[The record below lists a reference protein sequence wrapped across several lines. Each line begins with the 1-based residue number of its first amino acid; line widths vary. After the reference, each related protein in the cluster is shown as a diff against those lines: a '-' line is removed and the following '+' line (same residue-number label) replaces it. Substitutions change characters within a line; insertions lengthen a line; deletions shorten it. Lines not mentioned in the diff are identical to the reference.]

1 MRQRLTK
8 WLKLEPGEGVA
19 VAWAFAYFFLLL
31 ASYYILRPLRDEMG
45 IAGGIAKLPWLFTG
59 TFIAMLAAVP
69 LFGFITTRLP
79 RQRFLPLVYG
89 FFIFNLLLFHAAFQ
103 VDGWREVMART
114 FFIWASVFNL
124 FVVSVFWSF
133 MVDLF
138 SSAQGKRLFGLI
150 AAGGTAGAIT
160 GPALTALLVVPVGP
174 VNLLLLSAL
183 LLAGAVLCIRQ
194 LGRWSERKAPA
205 PAHELQKPEEQKA
218 PLGGSIFAGLT
229 LIVRSPYLLGIALFM
244 LLFTTLATF
253 LYFEQAHIVAR
264 SFDNSA
270 ERTRFFALLD
280 LGVNVLTV
288 LTQVLITSRLLTRVG
303 VAGTL
308 ALVPLLSAFGFALL
322 ALTPVLAALA
332 GFQVLRRAGEYAI
345 TRPAREMLY
354 TVVDR
359 ETKYKAKNALDT
371 VVYRGG
377 DALAGWLFA
386 GLKSLG
392 LGFAAIAWLAVP
404 LALAWAAVAL
414 WLGRRQAKLSRNKD

>member
-1 MRQRLTK
+1 MPSRLMK

-69 LFGFITTRLP
+69 LFGYITARLP
-79 RQRFLPLVYG
+79 RRRFLPLVYG
-89 FFIFNLLLFHAAFQ
+89 FFIINLLLFHAAFQ
-103 VDGWREVMART
+103 VEGWREVMART

-160 GPALTALLVVPVGP
+160 GPTLTALLVVPVGP

-183 LLAGAVLCIRQ
+183 LLAGAMLCIRK
-194 LGRWSERKAPA
+194 LSRWSEQRSAVPA
-205 PAHELQKPEEQKA
+205 EEIQQ
-218 PLGGSIFAGLT
+218 PQQPIGGSIFAGLT
-229 LIVRSPYLLGIALFM
+229 LIVRSPYLLGVALFM

-253 LYFEQAHIVAR
+253 LYFEQAHIVAQ
-264 SFDNSA
+264 SFGSSA

-280 LGVNVLTV
+280 LAVNTLTV
-288 LTQVLITSRLLTRVG
+288 LTQVLITSRLLTRLG
-303 VAGTL
+303 VARTL
-308 ALVPLLSAFGFALL
+308 ALIPLLSAFGFALL

-332 GFQVLRRAGEYAI
+332 GFQILRRAGEYAI
-345 TRPAREMLY
+345 TRPTRELLY

-414 WLGRRQAKLSRNKD
+414 WLGRQQAQLSRNNN

>member
-1 MRQRLTK
+1 MRQRLMK

-69 LFGFITTRLP
+69 LFGFITARLP

-89 FFIFNLLLFHAAFQ
+89 FFILNLLLFYAAFQ

-183 LLAGAVLCIRQ
+183 LLAGAVLCIRR
-194 LGRWSERKAPA
+194 LGLWSDRKASA
-205 PAHELQKPEEQKA
+205 PTPDGQE

-229 LIVRSPYLLGIALFM
+229 LIVRSPYLLGVALFM

-253 LYFEQAHIVAR
+253 LYFEQAHIVAQ

-280 LGVNVLTV
+280 LAVNILTV
-288 LTQVLITSRLLTRVG
+288 LTQVLITSRLLTRLG
-303 VAGTL
+303 VAGSL
-308 ALVPLLSAFGFALL
+308 ALVPLLSACGFALL

-354 TVVDR
+354 TVVNR

-392 LGFAAIAWLAVP
+392 LGLAAIAWIAVP
-404 LALAWAAVAL
+404 LALAWAAVAV
-414 WLGRRQAKLSRNKD
+414 WLGRRQAKLSRNNN

>member
-1 MRQRLTK
+1 
-8 WLKLEPGEGVA
+8 
-19 VAWAFAYFFLLL
+19 
-31 ASYYILRPLRDEMG
+31 
-45 IAGGIAKLPWLFTG
+45 
-59 TFIAMLAAVP
+59 
-69 LFGFITTRLP
+69 
-79 RQRFLPLVYG
+79 
-89 FFIFNLLLFHAAFQ
+89 
-103 VDGWREVMART
+103 
-114 FFIWASVFNL
+114 
-124 FVVSVFWSF
+124 
-133 MVDLF
+133 
-138 SSAQGKRLFGLI
+138 QGKRLFGLI

-160 GPALTALLVVPVGP
+160 GPSLTALLAVPVGP

-194 LGRWSERKAPA
+194 LGRWSEQKAPA
-205 PAHELQKPEEQKA
+205 LPHEPQEQQA

-229 LIVRSPYLLGIALFM
+229 LIVRSPYLLGVALFM

-253 LYFEQAHIVAR
+253 LYFGQAHIVSQ
-264 SFDNSA
+264 SFESSA

-280 LGVNVLTV
+280 LGVNILTV

-345 TRPAREMLY
+345 TRPARELLY

-392 LGFAAIAWLAVP
+392 MGLAAIAWLAVP

-414 WLGRRQAKLSRNKD
+414 WLGRRQAQLAQAKLSRKNN

>member
-1 MRQRLTK
+1 MPSRLMK

-69 LFGFITTRLP
+69 LLGYITARLP
-79 RQRFLPLVYG
+79 RRRFLPLVYG
-89 FFIFNLLLFHAAFQ
+89 FFIINLLLFHAAFQ
-103 VDGWREVMART
+103 VEGWREVMART

-160 GPALTALLVVPVGP
+160 GPTLTALLVVPVGP

-183 LLAGAVLCIRQ
+183 LLAGAMLCIRK
-194 LGRWSERKAPA
+194 LSRWSEQRSAVPA
-205 PAHELQKPEEQKA
+205 EEIQQ
-218 PLGGSIFAGLT
+218 PQQPIGGSIFAGLT
-229 LIVRSPYLLGIALFM
+229 LIVRSPYLLGVALFM

-253 LYFEQAHIVAR
+253 LYFEQAHIVAQ
-264 SFDNSA
+264 SFGSSA

-280 LGVNVLTV
+280 LAVNTLTV
-288 LTQVLITSRLLTRVG
+288 LTQVLITSRLLTRLG
-303 VAGTL
+303 VARTL
-308 ALVPLLSAFGFALL
+308 ALIPLLSAFGFALL

-332 GFQVLRRAGEYAI
+332 GFQILRRAGEYAI
-345 TRPAREMLY
+345 TRPTRELLY

-414 WLGRRQAKLSRNKD
+414 WLGRQQAQLSRNNN

>member
-1 MRQRLTK
+1 MNRTLSK
-8 WLKLEPGEGVA
+8 WLKLEPGEGAA

-45 IAGGIAKLPWLFTG
+45 IAGGIAKLPWVFTG
-59 TFIAMLAAVP
+59 TFIAMLMAVP
-69 LFGFITTRLP
+69 LFGFVSSRLP
-79 RQRFLPLVYG
+79 RRQFLPLVYG
-89 FFIFNLLLFHAAFQ
+89 FFIFNLLLFYAAFQ
-103 VDGWREVMART
+103 LEGWREVTARA

-133 MVDLF
+133 MVDIF

-160 GPALTALLVVPVGP
+160 GPSLTALLVVPIGP
-174 VNLLLLSAL
+174 MNLLLISAL

-194 LGRWSERKAPA
+194 LGVWSARQASAEGAAPA
-205 PAHELQKPEEQKA
+205 PEA
-218 PLGGSIFAGLT
+218 LGGSVLAGLT
-229 LIVRSPYLLGIALFM
+229 LILRSPYLLGVAMFM
-244 LLFTTLATF
+244 LAFTTLSTF
-253 LYFEQAHIVAR
+253 LYFEQAHIVAQ

-280 LGVNVLTV
+280 LAVNTLTV
-288 LTQVLITSRLLTRVG
+288 VVQVLVTSRLLSRLG
-303 VAGTL
+303 VAGSL
-308 ALVPLLSAFGFALL
+308 ALVPLLSALGFALL

-332 GFQVLRRAGEYAI
+332 GFQVLRRAGDYAI
-345 TRPAREMLY
+345 TRPARELLY

-359 ETKYKAKNALDT
+359 EAKYKAKNALDT

-392 LGFAAIAWLAVP
+392 LGLAAIAWIAVP
-404 LALAWAAVAL
+404 IALAWAAIAF
-414 WLGRRQAKLSRNKD
+414 WLGRRQAALSRNPP

>member
-1 MRQRLTK
+1 MQQRLMK

-45 IAGGIAKLPWLFTG
+45 IAGGIARLPWLFTG

-69 LFGFITTRLP
+69 LFGFITARLP

-89 FFIFNLLLFHAAFQ
+89 FFILNLLLFHAAFQ
-103 VDGWREVMART
+103 IEGWREVTART

-138 SSAQGKRLFGLI
+138 NSAQGKRLFGLI

-160 GPALTALLVVPVGP
+160 GPTLTALLVVPVGP

-183 LLAGAVLCIRQ
+183 LLAGAVLCIHQ
-194 LGRWSERKAPA
+194 LGQWSARKAPA
-205 PAHELQKPEEQKA
+205 PTHEPQQQQE

-229 LIVRSPYLLGIALFM
+229 LIVRSPYLLGVALFM

-253 LYFEQAHIVAR
+253 LYFEQAHIVAQ

-280 LGVNVLTV
+280 LGVNTLTV
-288 LTQVLITSRLLTRVG
+288 LIQVLITSRLLTRLG
-303 VAGTL
+303 VAGSL
-308 ALVPLLSAFGFALL
+308 ALVPLLSACGFALL

-332 GFQVLRRAGEYAI
+332 GFQVLRRAGDYAI

-377 DALAGWLFA
+377 DALAGWLFT

-392 LGFAAIAWLAVP
+392 LGLAAIAWLAVP
-404 LALAWAAVAL
+404 IALAWAAVAL
-414 WLGRRQAKLSRNKD
+414 WLGRRQAQLSRNND

>member
-1 MRQRLTK
+1 MAQGLAK
-8 WLKLEPGEGVA
+8 WLKLEPGEGAA

-45 IAGGIAKLPWLFTG
+45 IAGGIAKLPWVFTG
-59 TFIAMLAAVP
+59 TFIAMLLAVP
-69 LFGFITTRLP
+69 LFGFIASRLP
-79 RQRFLPLVYG
+79 RRQFLPLVYG
-89 FFIFNLLLFHAAFQ
+89 FFILNLLLFYLAFQ
-103 VDGWREVMART
+103 IDGWREVTARA

-133 MVDLF
+133 MVDIF

-160 GPALTALLVVPVGP
+160 GPLLTSLLVVPVGP
-174 VNLLLLSAL
+174 MNLLLISAL

-194 LGRWSERKAPA
+194 LGVWSARQAPA
-205 PAHELQKPEEQKA
+205 EGAASAPEA
-218 PLGGSIFAGLT
+218 LGGSVLAGLT
-229 LIVRSPYLLGIALFM
+229 LILRSPYLLGVALFM
-244 LLFTTLATF
+244 LLFTTLSTF
-253 LYFEQAHIVAR
+253 LYFEQAHIVAQ
-264 SFDNSA
+264 SFASSA

-280 LGVNVLTV
+280 LTVNTLTV
-288 LTQVLITSRLLTRVG
+288 LVQVLVTSRLLGRLG
-303 VAGTL
+303 VAGSL
-308 ALVPLLSAFGFALL
+308 ALVPLLSALGFALL

-332 GFQVLRRAGEYAI
+332 GFQVLRRAGDYAI
-345 TRPAREMLY
+345 TRPSRELLY

-359 ETKYKAKNALDT
+359 EAKYKAKNALDT

-392 LGFAAIAWLAVP
+392 LGLAVIAWIAVP
-404 LALAWAAVAL
+404 IALAWAAIAF
-414 WLGRRQAKLSRNKD
+414 WLGRRQAVLSRNPP